1 MHGNTWGRRRRDW
14 IVSPRYPDLLGSN
27 TEVDALNAVP
37 KFARL
42 IRVIV
47 GFWYYIYFESH
58 ARTQL
63 SGILTLTDG
72 RGLRPRTPLAA
83 KSDEASVKFPRGRR
97 CSRADR

>member
-27 TEVDALNAVP
+27 TEVDALDAVS

-42 IRVIV
+42 IRVIM
-47 GFWYYIYFESH
+47 GFCYYIYFESH

-63 SGILTLTDG
+63 SGILTLTDA

-83 KSDEASVKFPRGRR
+83 KSDEASVKFPLASAIDAAER
-97 CSRADR
+97 

>member
-14 IVSPRYPDLLGSN
+14 IVSPRYPDLLGSK

-42 IRVIV
+42 FRVIV

-63 SGILTLTDG
+63 SGILTLTDAAFALG
-72 RGLRPRTPLAA
+72 HLSLRNQMKLL
-83 KSDEASVKFPRGRR
+83 
-97 CSRADR
+97 